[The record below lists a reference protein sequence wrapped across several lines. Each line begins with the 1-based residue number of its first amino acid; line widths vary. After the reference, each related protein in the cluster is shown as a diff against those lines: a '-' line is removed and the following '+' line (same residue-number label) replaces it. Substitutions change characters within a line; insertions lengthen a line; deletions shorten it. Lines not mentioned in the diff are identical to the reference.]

1 MSIQVTLL
9 TFNKRE
15 NSTKKPTAADLSGG
29 AALDCL
35 LIDNTSLM
43 NPTFKFNV
51 NGNPVGYNYCYIPS
65 FERYFFIND
74 WSSSQGF
81 WYASCTCDVLASWKT
96 EIGAGS
102 HYILRSASAYNGDIS
117 DEVYPANT
125 NITGYI
131 DYADDGDPLWWY
143 DGSCY
148 IVGIVGYTEQV
159 VCQFGS
165 LIYYV
170 MDHLALKVFLK
181 YIMDNVDTWSSI
193 LPGDYSPGVQKA
205 LLNPIQYIKSC
216 KYMPFN
222 AEDIQGSAITNIKFG
237 YYDCPIGAG
246 YGVKMVNSST
256 NVVKTKD
263 ISYIDI
269 RQHPQ
274 AATRGSYLNCQPY
287 SRYTLHY
294 GPWGDIELDPML
306 LKTSNKL
313 KLETLYDLVSGVGR
327 LIVSG
332 NLSTQ
337 KIIYNGTANIG
348 VDVNLSQVY
357 KDALAYE
364 AATSSGVFNA
374 ISAGISL
381 GSGNLSA
388 LPEGLNAA
396 TSAVQNMTRL
406 NYPTVT
412 GKGDSG
418 CYLPFY
424 DEKNLYLTSKFNLIV
439 DENLAEIGRPLCEV
453 RQLNTLSGY
462 VLCSNADAVIP
473 GTAEEVQKVNGYL
486 NSGFFYE

>member
-1 MSIQVTLL
+1 MSIAITLL

-15 NSTKKPTAADLSGG
+15 NSTKKPTATDLAGG
-29 AALDCL
+29 SELNCL
-35 LIDNTSLM
+35 LIDDTSLM
-43 NPTFKFNV
+43 NPTFKFEV
-51 NGNPVGYNYCYIPS
+51 SGNPVGYNYCYVPS
-65 FERYFFIND
+65 FDRYFFINE
-74 WSSSQGF
+74 WSSHQGF

-117 DEVYPANT
+117 DDVYPATT

-131 DYADDGDPLWWY
+131 DYADNGDPLWWY
-143 DGSCY
+143 DGGCY
-148 IVGIVGYTEQV
+148 IVGIVGYTDMV

-170 MDHLALKVFLK
+170 MDHLALKTFLK
-181 YIMDNVDTWSSI
+181 YIMDNVDSWSSI
-193 LPGDYSPGVQKA
+193 LPGDYSIGVQKA

-222 AEDIQGSAITNIKFG
+222 ASEISGSAITNIRFG
-237 YYDCPIGAG
+237 YYDYAIGSG
-246 YGVKMVNSST
+246 YGVKRVDSST

-263 ISYIDI
+263 ISYINL

-306 LKTSNKL
+306 LKSSNKL
-313 KLETLYDLVSGVGR
+313 RLETLYDLVSGVGR

-337 KIIYNGTANIG
+337 KVIYNGTANIG

-364 AATSSGVFNA
+364 SATSSGVFNA

-381 GSGNLSA
+381 GSGNLNA
-388 LPEGLNAA
+388 LPEGLNSI
-396 TSAVQNMTRL
+396 TNSVQNMTRL

-424 DEKNLYLTSKFNLIV
+424 DTQNLYLTSKFNLIV
-439 DENLAEIGRPLCEV
+439 DENIAELGRPLCEV

-462 VLCSNADAVIP
+462 VLCSGADAIIS
-473 GTAEEVQKVNGYL
+473 GTAEEVKRVNTYL